1 MCTPI
6 HDCSLRLNTEPMH
19 FKLRIPEPCH
29 EDWSQMTLS
38 EQGRFCS
45 SCEKEVI
52 DFTQLTR
59 KQIADKVQ
67 SGGQLCGRYRKDQL
81 DTTYFIPEEKS
92 PFKHLGIAAAFTSL
106 LALCEPVLGQEQSIA
121 VKHQSINNDSLE
133 ASPNLSNQDPVLFT
147 GQIFDSSSLPLPGVY
162 VRLEG
167 TSLAVRT
174 DFDGFFKLNVPL
186 EIYQEDLVVVCSF
199 VGFENLRLSLKE
211 LKKRQKFKLEMGEM
225 LSGEV
230 VIVRTLNS
238 RTKKPRSK
246 RQ

>member
-1 MCTPI
+1 
-6 HDCSLRLNTEPMH
+6 MH

-59 KQIADKVQ
+59 KQIVDKVQ

-92 PFKHLGIAAAFTSL
+92 PFKHLGIVAAFTSL

>member
-1 MCTPI
+1 MSTSV
-6 HDCSLRLNTEPMH
+6 HVCSLRLNTEPMH
-19 FKLRIPEPCH
+19 FKLSIPEPCH

-52 DFTQLTR
+52 DFTELSR
-59 KQIADKVQ
+59 KQIIAKVQ
-67 SGGQLCGRYRKDQL
+67 RGEKICGRYRKDQL
-81 DTTYFIPEEKS
+81 ATAYFIPQEK
-92 PFKHLGIAAAFTSL
+92 PAFKHLGIAAAFTSL

-174 DFDGFFKLNVPL
+174 DLDGFFKLNVPL

-211 LKKRQKFKLEMGEM
+211 LKKRKKIKL
-225 LSGEV
+225 LQ
-230 VIVRTLNS
+230 N
-238 RTKKPRSK
+238 
-246 RQ
+246 Q

>member
-1 MCTPI
+1 MY
-6 HDCSLRLNTEPMH
+6 
-19 FKLRIPEPCH
+19 FKLHIPEPCH

-92 PFKHLGIAAAFTSL
+92 PFKHLGIVAAFTSL

>member
-1 MCTPI
+1 MY
-6 HDCSLRLNTEPMH
+6 

-147 GQIFDSSSLPLPGVY
+147 GQIFDSSSLSLPGVY